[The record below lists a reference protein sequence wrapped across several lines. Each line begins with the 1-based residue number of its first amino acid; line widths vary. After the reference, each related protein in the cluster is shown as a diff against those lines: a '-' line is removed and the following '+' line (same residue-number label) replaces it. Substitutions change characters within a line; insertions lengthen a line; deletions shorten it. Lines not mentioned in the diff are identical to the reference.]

1 MSTQAYNIIVRRLAT
16 GCDYSIRLFARD
28 AEFAEMRAKD
38 RARFACGIRADKMR
52 ELNAKGIA
60 VFRVVSCELSAD
72 QRRPLAF

>member
-1 MSTQAYNIIVRRLAT
+1 MQTQAYNVIVRRLST

-28 AEFAEMRAKD
+28 AGFAKMRATD
-38 RARFACGIRADKMR
+38 RAWFACGIRATKMR